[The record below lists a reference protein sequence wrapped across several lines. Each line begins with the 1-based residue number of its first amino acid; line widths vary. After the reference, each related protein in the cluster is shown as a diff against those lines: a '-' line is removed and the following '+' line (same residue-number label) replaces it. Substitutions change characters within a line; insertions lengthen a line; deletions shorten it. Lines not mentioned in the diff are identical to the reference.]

1 MTSKKALRK
10 SITAV
15 VTVAALAVS
24 GTAVAQAVSFG
35 TPKGVDVAAHQHPGG
50 TPIDWSK
57 VRTDG
62 QSFAF
67 VKATEGGDWVNPH
80 YVEDIQAAN
89 AAGLKTGAYHY
100 ARPAGDAKTQAANF
114 AAQIALA
121 PDQTLPPALD
131 IEVAEGKS
139 AAQLEQWIEE
149 FTSELKRLTGRT
161 PMIYT
166 YKYFWMG
173 QMNNSQKFSDLPLWL
188 AAYQDQA
195 PDTVGG
201 WNKLSF
207 WQRSGSGKVAGIP
220 TDVDMNLFNGSKQ
233 QLQSFSDGNYVDVGG
248 ALEQLVVSDGLDLSS
263 DSTPLIGAIL
273 ALAAGLIALP
283 QLADA
288 AEKSGL
294 DPQAAQGLA
303 GFVKTLQD
311 KDALPVEDLGDM
323 AKGNFSVS
331 DLAILLDNAGHV
343 NNVKSGNVSESE
355 VSEAKNAAK
364 NAGADVPDFDAGQV
378 ATLLNRVLQE
388 HR

>member
-24 GTAVAQAVSFG
+24 GTAIAQAVSFG
-35 TPKGVDVAAHQHPGG
+35 APKGIDVAAHQHPGG

-57 VRTDG
+57 VRSDG

-80 YVEDIQAAN
+80 YVQDIQAAN

-121 PDQTLPPALD
+121 PNQTLPPALD
-131 IEVAEGKS
+131 IEVTEGKS
-139 AAQLEQWIEE
+139 AAQLEQWIED

-173 QMNNSQKFSDLPLWL
+173 QMNNSQKFSDMPLWL

-195 PDTVGG
+195 PEAVGG
-201 WNKLSF
+201 WNELSF
-207 WQRSGSGKVAGIP
+207 WQRSGSGKVAGIS

-233 QLQSFSDGNYVDVGG
+233 QLRSFSDGNYVDVGG

-273 ALAAGLIALP
+273 ALAAGLIAIP

-294 DPQAAQGLA
+294 DPEAAKGLA
-303 GFVKTLQD
+303 SFVKTLQD

-364 NAGADVPDFDAGQV
+364 NAGADVPDFDAAQV
-378 ATLLNRVLQE
+378 ATLLNRVLQ
-388 HR
+388 

>member
-24 GTAVAQAVSFG
+24 GTAVAQAVSLG
-35 TPKGVDVAAHQHPGG
+35 APKGIDVAAHQHPGG

-173 QMNNSQKFSDLPLWL
+173 QMNNSQKFSDMPLWL

-195 PDTVGG
+195 PEAVGG
-201 WNKLSF
+201 WNELSF
-207 WQRSGSGKVAGIP
+207 WQRSGSGKVAGIS

-273 ALAAGLIALP
+273 ALAAGLIAIP

-294 DPQAAQGLA
+294 DPQAAEGLA
-303 GFVKTLQD
+303 AFVKTLQD

-378 ATLLNRVLQE
+378 ATLLNRVLQ
-388 HR
+388 

>member
-1 MTSKKALRK
+1 MTSKKALRE

-24 GTAVAQAVSFG
+24 GTAVAQAVSLG
-35 TPKGVDVAAHQHPGG
+35 APKGIDVAAHQHPGG

-173 QMNNSQKFSDLPLWL
+173 QMNNSQKFSDMPLWL

-195 PDTVGG
+195 PEAVGG
-201 WNKLSF
+201 WNELSF
-207 WQRSGSGKVAGIP
+207 WQRSGSGKVAGIS

-273 ALAAGLIALP
+273 ALAAGLIAIP

-294 DPQAAQGLA
+294 DPQAAEGLA

-355 VSEAKNAAK
+355 VLEAKNAAK

-378 ATLLNRVLQE
+378 ATLLNRVLQ
-388 HR
+388 

>member
-24 GTAVAQAVSFG
+24 GTAVAQAVSLG
-35 TPKGVDVAAHQHPGG
+35 APKGVDVAAHQHPGG

-80 YVEDIQAAN
+80 YVEDIQAAK

-364 NAGADVPDFDAGQV
+364 KAGADIPDFDAGQV
-378 ATLLNRVLQE
+378 ATLLNRVLQ
-388 HR
+388 

>member
-35 TPKGVDVAAHQHPGG
+35 APKGIDVAAHQHPGG

-131 IEVAEGKS
+131 IEVTEGKS

-173 QMNNSQKFSDLPLWL
+173 QMNNSQKFSDMPLWL

-195 PDTVGG
+195 PEAVGG
-201 WNKLSF
+201 WNELSF
-207 WQRSGSGKVAGIP
+207 WQRSGSGKVAGIS

-233 QLQSFSDGNYVDVGG
+233 QLRSFSDGNYVDVGG

-273 ALAAGLIALP
+273 ALAAGLIAIP

-294 DPQAAQGLA
+294 DPEAAKGLA
-303 GFVKTLQD
+303 SFVKTLQD

-378 ATLLNRVLQE
+378 ATLLNRVLQ
-388 HR
+388 

>member
-24 GTAVAQAVSFG
+24 GTAIAQAVSFG
-35 TPKGVDVAAHQHPGG
+35 APKGIDVAAHQHPGG

-57 VRTDG
+57 VRSDG

-80 YVEDIQAAN
+80 YVQDIQAAN

-121 PDQTLPPALD
+121 PNQTLPPALD
-131 IEVAEGKS
+131 IEVTEGKS

-173 QMNNSQKFSDLPLWL
+173 QMNNSQKFSDMPLWL

-195 PDTVGG
+195 PEAVGG
-201 WNKLSF
+201 WNELSF
-207 WQRSGSGKVAGIP
+207 WQRSGSGKVAGIS

-233 QLQSFSDGNYVDVGG
+233 QLQSFSDGNYVDIGG

-273 ALAAGLIALP
+273 ALAAGLIAIP

-294 DPQAAQGLA
+294 DPEAAKGLA
-303 GFVKTLQD
+303 SFVKTLQD

-364 NAGADVPDFDAGQV
+364 NAGADVPDFDAAQV
-378 ATLLNRVLQE
+378 ATLLNRVLQ
-388 HR
+388 

>member
-24 GTAVAQAVSFG
+24 GTAIAQAVSFG
-35 TPKGVDVAAHQHPGG
+35 APKGIDVAAHQHPGG

-57 VRTDG
+57 VRSDG

-80 YVEDIQAAN
+80 YVQDIQAAN

-173 QMNNSQKFSDLPLWL
+173 QMNNSQKFSDMPLWL

-195 PDTVGG
+195 PEAVGG
-201 WNKLSF
+201 WKKLSF

-248 ALEQLVVSDGLDLSS
+248 ALEQLVVGDGVDLSS

-273 ALAAGLIALP
+273 ALAAGLIAIP
-283 QLADA
+283 QLVDA

-323 AKGNFSVS
+323 AKGNFSVG

-355 VSEAKNAAK
+355 VSEAKDAAK
-364 NAGADVPDFDAGQV
+364 KAGADVPDFDAGQV
-378 ATLLNRVLQE
+378 ATLLNRVLQ
-388 HR
+388 

>member
-24 GTAVAQAVSFG
+24 GTAVAQAVSLG
-35 TPKGVDVAAHQHPGG
+35 APKGIDVAAHQHPGG

-173 QMNNSQKFSDLPLWL
+173 QMNNSQKFSDMPLWL

-195 PDTVGG
+195 PEAVGG
-201 WNKLSF
+201 WKELSF
-207 WQRSGSGKVAGIP
+207 WQRSGSGKVAGIS

-273 ALAAGLIALP
+273 ALAAGLIAIP

-294 DPQAAQGLA
+294 DPQAAEGLA
-303 GFVKTLQD
+303 GFVKTLKD

-364 NAGADVPDFDAGQV
+364 NAGADVPDFDAAQV
-378 ATLLNRVLQE
+378 ATLLNRVLQ
-388 HR
+388 

>member
-24 GTAVAQAVSFG
+24 GTAIAQAVSFG
-35 TPKGVDVAAHQHPGG
+35 APKGIDVAAHQHPGG

-121 PDQTLPPALD
+121 PNQTLPPALD
-131 IEVAEGKS
+131 IEVTEGKS

-173 QMNNSQKFSDLPLWL
+173 QMNNSQKFSDMPLWL

-195 PDTVGG
+195 PEAVGG
-201 WNKLSF
+201 WNELSF
-207 WQRSGSGKVAGIP
+207 WQRSGSGKVAGIS

-233 QLQSFSDGNYVDVGG
+233 QLRSFSDGNYVDVGG

-273 ALAAGLIALP
+273 ALAAGLIAIP

-294 DPQAAQGLA
+294 DPEAAKGLA
-303 GFVKTLQD
+303 SFVKTLQD

-378 ATLLNRVLQE
+378 ATLLNRVLQ
-388 HR
+388 

>member
-1 MTSKKALRK
+1 MTSKKALWK

-15 VTVAALAVS
+15 VTVAALAIS

-35 TPKGVDVAAHQHPGG
+35 APKGVDVAAHQHPGG

-80 YVEDIQAAN
+80 YVEDVQAAH

-100 ARPAGDAKTQAANF
+100 ARPSTDAKTQAANF

-131 IEVAEGKS
+131 IEVDEGKS

-173 QMNNSQKFSDLPLWL
+173 QMNNSQKFSDMPLWL

-195 PDTVGG
+195 PEAVGG
-201 WNKLSF
+201 WNELSF
-207 WQRSGSGKVAGIP
+207 WQRSGSGKVAGIS

-273 ALAAGLIALP
+273 ALAAGLIAIP

-294 DPQAAQGLA
+294 DPEAAKGLA
-303 GFVKTLQD
+303 SFVKTLQD

-343 NNVKSGNVSESE
+343 YNVKSGNVSESE

-378 ATLLNRVLQE
+378 ATLLNRVLQ
-388 HR
+388 

>member
-35 TPKGVDVAAHQHPGG
+35 APKGVDVAAHQHPGG

-57 VRTDG
+57 VRSDG

-80 YVEDIQAAN
+80 YVQDIQAAN

-139 AAQLEQWIEE
+139 ATQLEQWIEE

-173 QMNNSQKFSDLPLWL
+173 QMNNSQKFSDMPLWL

-195 PDTVGG
+195 PEAVGG
-201 WNKLSF
+201 WKELSF

-273 ALAAGLIALP
+273 ALAAGLIAIP

-294 DPQAAQGLA
+294 DPQAAEGLA
-303 GFVKTLQD
+303 GFVKTLKD

-378 ATLLNRVLQE
+378 ATLLNRVLQ
-388 HR
+388 

>member
-35 TPKGVDVAAHQHPGG
+35 APKGIDVAAHQHPGG
-50 TPIDWSK
+50 MPIDWSK
-57 VRTDG
+57 VRSDG

-80 YVEDIQAAN
+80 YVQDIQAAN

-173 QMNNSQKFSDLPLWL
+173 QMNNSQKFSDMPLWL

-195 PDTVGG
+195 PEAVGG
-201 WNKLSF
+201 WNELSF
-207 WQRSGSGKVAGIP
+207 WQRSGSGKVAGIS

-273 ALAAGLIALP
+273 ALAAGLIAIP

-294 DPQAAQGLA
+294 DPQAAEGLA
-303 GFVKTLQD
+303 GFVKTLKD

-364 NAGADVPDFDAGQV
+364 NAGADVPDFDAAQV
-378 ATLLNRVLQE
+378 ATLLNRVLQ
-388 HR
+388 

>member
-1 MTSKKALRK
+1 MTLKKALRK

-24 GTAVAQAVSFG
+24 GTAIAQAVSFG
-35 TPKGVDVAAHQHPGG
+35 APKGIDVAAHQHPGG

-57 VRTDG
+57 VRSDG

-80 YVEDIQAAN
+80 YVQDIQAAN

-121 PDQTLPPALD
+121 PNQTLPPALD
-131 IEVAEGKS
+131 IEVTEGKS

-173 QMNNSQKFSDLPLWL
+173 QMNNSQKFSDMPLWL

-195 PDTVGG
+195 PEAVGG
-201 WNKLSF
+201 WNELSF
-207 WQRSGSGKVAGIP
+207 WQRSGSGKVAGIS

-273 ALAAGLIALP
+273 ALAAGLIAIP

-294 DPQAAQGLA
+294 DPEAAKGLA
-303 GFVKTLQD
+303 SFVKTLQD

-378 ATLLNRVLQE
+378 ATLLNRVLQ
-388 HR
+388 

>member
-35 TPKGVDVAAHQHPGG
+35 APKGIDVAAHQHPGG
-50 TPIDWSK
+50 MPIDWSK
-57 VRTDG
+57 VRSDG

-173 QMNNSQKFSDLPLWL
+173 QMNNSQKFSDMPLWL

-195 PDTVGG
+195 PEAVGG
-201 WNKLSF
+201 WNELSF
-207 WQRSGSGKVAGIP
+207 WQRSGSGKVAGIS

-233 QLQSFSDGNYVDVGG
+233 QLQSFSDGNYVDIGG

-273 ALAAGLIALP
+273 ALAAGLIAIP

-294 DPQAAQGLA
+294 DPQAAEGLA
-303 GFVKTLQD
+303 GFVKTLKD

-355 VSEAKNAAK
+355 ASEAKNAAK
-364 NAGADVPDFDAGQV
+364 NAGADVPDFDAGKV
-378 ATLLNRVLQE
+378 ATLLNRVLQ
-388 HR
+388 

>member
-35 TPKGVDVAAHQHPGG
+35 APKGVDVAAHQHPGG

-57 VRTDG
+57 VRSDG

-80 YVEDIQAAN
+80 YVQDIQAAN

-173 QMNNSQKFSDLPLWL
+173 QMNNSQKFSDMPLWL

-195 PDTVGG
+195 PEAVGG
-201 WNKLSF
+201 WKELSF
-207 WQRSGSGKVAGIP
+207 WQRSGSGKVAGIS

-273 ALAAGLIALP
+273 ALAAGLIAIP

-294 DPQAAQGLA
+294 DPQAAEGLA
-303 GFVKTLQD
+303 GFVKTLKD

-323 AKGNFSVS
+323 AKGNFSIS

-364 NAGADVPDFDAGQV
+364 NAGADVPDFDAAQV
-378 ATLLNRVLQE
+378 ATLLNRVLQ
-388 HR
+388 

>member
-10 SITAV
+10 SITTV

-24 GTAVAQAVSFG
+24 GTAVAQAVNFG
-35 TPKGVDVAAHQHPGG
+35 APKGVDVAAHQHPGG

-57 VRTDG
+57 VRSDG

-80 YVEDIQAAN
+80 YVQDIQAAN

-173 QMNNSQKFSDLPLWL
+173 QMNNSQKFSDMPLWL

-195 PDTVGG
+195 PEAVGG
-201 WNKLSF
+201 WNELSF
-207 WQRSGSGKVAGIP
+207 WQRSGSGKVAGIS

-273 ALAAGLIALP
+273 ALAAGLIAIP

-294 DPQAAQGLA
+294 DPQAAEGLA

-378 ATLLNRVLQE
+378 ATLLNRVLQ
-388 HR
+388 

>member
-1 MTSKKALRK
+1 MTSKKALRE

-24 GTAVAQAVSFG
+24 GTAVAQAVSLG
-35 TPKGVDVAAHQHPGG
+35 APKGIDVAAHQHPGG

-173 QMNNSQKFSDLPLWL
+173 QMNNSQKFSDMPLWL

-195 PDTVGG
+195 PEAVGG
-201 WNKLSF
+201 WNELSF

-273 ALAAGLIALP
+273 ALAAGLIAIP

-294 DPQAAQGLA
+294 DPQAAEGLA

-378 ATLLNRVLQE
+378 ATLLNRVLQ
-388 HR
+388 

>member
-15 VTVAALAVS
+15 VTVAALSVS

-35 TPKGVDVAAHQHPGG
+35 APKGVDVAAHQHPGG

-57 VRTDG
+57 VRSDG

-173 QMNNSQKFSDLPLWL
+173 QMNNSQKFSDMPLWL

-195 PDTVGG
+195 PEAVGG
-201 WNKLSF
+201 WKKLSF

-248 ALEQLVVSDGLDLSS
+248 ALEQLVVGDGVDLSS

-273 ALAAGLIALP
+273 ALAAGLIAIP
-283 QLADA
+283 QLVDA

-364 NAGADVPDFDAGQV
+364 KAGADVPDFDAGQV
-378 ATLLNRVLQE
+378 ATLLNRVLQ
-388 HR
+388 

>member
-1 MTSKKALRK
+1 MTSKKALRE

-24 GTAVAQAVSFG
+24 GTAVAQAVSLG
-35 TPKGVDVAAHQHPGG
+35 APKGIDVAAHQHPGG

-173 QMNNSQKFSDLPLWL
+173 QMNNSQKFSDMPLWL

-195 PDTVGG
+195 PEAVGG
-201 WNKLSF
+201 WNELSF
-207 WQRSGSGKVAGIP
+207 WQRSGSGKVAGIS

-273 ALAAGLIALP
+273 ALAAGLIAIP

-294 DPQAAQGLA
+294 DPEAAKGLA
-303 GFVKTLQD
+303 SFVKTLQD

-364 NAGADVPDFDAGQV
+364 NAGADVPDFDAAQV
-378 ATLLNRVLQE
+378 ATLLNRVLQ
-388 HR
+388 

>member
-35 TPKGVDVAAHQHPGG
+35 APKGIDVAAHQHPGG
-50 TPIDWSK
+50 MPIDWSK
-57 VRTDG
+57 VRSDG

-80 YVEDIQAAN
+80 YVQDIQAAN

-173 QMNNSQKFSDLPLWL
+173 QMNNSQKFSDMPLWL

-195 PDTVGG
+195 PEAVGG
-201 WNKLSF
+201 WKELSF
-207 WQRSGSGKVAGIP
+207 WQRSGSGKVAGIS

-273 ALAAGLIALP
+273 ALAAGLIAIP

-294 DPQAAQGLA
+294 DPQAAEGLA
-303 GFVKTLQD
+303 GFVKTLKD

-364 NAGADVPDFDAGQV
+364 NAGADVPDFDAAQV
-378 ATLLNRVLQE
+378 ATLLNRVLQ
-388 HR
+388 

>member
-35 TPKGVDVAAHQHPGG
+35 APKGIDVAAHQHPGG
-50 TPIDWSK
+50 MPIDWSK
-57 VRTDG
+57 VRSDG

-80 YVEDIQAAN
+80 YVQDIQAAN

-173 QMNNSQKFSDLPLWL
+173 QMNNSQKFSDMPLWL

-195 PDTVGG
+195 PEAVGG
-201 WNKLSF
+201 WNELSF
-207 WQRSGSGKVAGIP
+207 WQRSGSGKVAGIS

-273 ALAAGLIALP
+273 ALAAGLIAIP

-294 DPQAAQGLA
+294 DPQAAEGLA
-303 GFVKTLQD
+303 GFVKTLKD

-355 VSEAKNAAK
+355 VSDAKNAAK

-378 ATLLNRVLQE
+378 ATLLNRVLQ
-388 HR
+388 

>member
-24 GTAVAQAVSFG
+24 GTAVAQAVSLG
-35 TPKGVDVAAHQHPGG
+35 APKGIDVAAHQHPGG

-173 QMNNSQKFSDLPLWL
+173 QMNNSQKFSDMPLWL

-195 PDTVGG
+195 PEAVGG
-201 WNKLSF
+201 WNELSF

-273 ALAAGLIALP
+273 ALAAGLIAIP

-294 DPQAAQGLA
+294 DPQAAEGLA

-364 NAGADVPDFDAGQV
+364 NAGADVPDFDAGKV
-378 ATLLNRVLQE
+378 ATLLNRVLQ
-388 HR
+388 

>member
-24 GTAVAQAVSFG
+24 GTAVAQAVNFG
-35 TPKGVDVAAHQHPGG
+35 APKGVDVAAHQHPGG

-57 VRTDG
+57 VRSDG

-80 YVEDIQAAN
+80 YVQDIQAAN

-173 QMNNSQKFSDLPLWL
+173 QMNNSQKFSDMPLWL

-195 PDTVGG
+195 PEAVGG
-201 WNKLSF
+201 WKELSF
-207 WQRSGSGKVAGIP
+207 WQRSGSGKVAGIS

-273 ALAAGLIALP
+273 ALAAGLIAIP

-294 DPQAAQGLA
+294 DPQAAEGLA
-303 GFVKTLQD
+303 GFVKTLKD

-364 NAGADVPDFDAGQV
+364 NAGADVPDFDAAQV
-378 ATLLNRVLQE
+378 ATLLNRVLQ
-388 HR
+388 

>member
-24 GTAVAQAVSFG
+24 GTAVAQAVNFG
-35 TPKGVDVAAHQHPGG
+35 APKGVDVAAHQHPGG

-57 VRTDG
+57 VRSDG

-80 YVEDIQAAN
+80 YVQDIQAAN

-173 QMNNSQKFSDLPLWL
+173 QMNNSQKFSDMPLWL

-195 PDTVGG
+195 PEAVGG
-201 WNKLSF
+201 WKELSF
-207 WQRSGSGKVAGIP
+207 WQRSGSGKVAGIS

-273 ALAAGLIALP
+273 ALAAGLIAIP

-288 AEKSGL
+288 AQKSGL
-294 DPQAAQGLA
+294 DPQAAEGLA
-303 GFVKTLQD
+303 GFVKTLKD

-364 NAGADVPDFDAGQV
+364 NAGADVPDFDAAQV
-378 ATLLNRVLQE
+378 ATLLNRVLQ
-388 HR
+388 

>member
-24 GTAVAQAVSFG
+24 GTAVAQAVSLG
-35 TPKGVDVAAHQHPGG
+35 APKGIDVAAHQHPGG

-114 AAQIALA
+114 AAKIALA

-131 IEVAEGKS
+131 IEVTEGKS

-173 QMNNSQKFSDLPLWL
+173 QMNNSQKFSDMPLWL

-195 PDTVGG
+195 PEAVGG

-207 WQRSGSGKVAGIP
+207 WQRSGSGKVAGIS

-233 QLQSFSDGNYVDVGG
+233 QLQSFSDGNYVDIGG

-294 DPQAAQGLA
+294 DPEAAEGLA
-303 GFVKTLQD
+303 AFVKTLKD

-378 ATLLNRVLQE
+378 ATLLNRVLQ
-388 HR
+388 

>member
-24 GTAVAQAVSFG
+24 GTAIAQAVSFG
-35 TPKGVDVAAHQHPGG
+35 APKGIDVAAHQHPGG

-57 VRTDG
+57 VRSDG

-80 YVEDIQAAN
+80 YVQDIQAAN

-121 PDQTLPPALD
+121 PNQTLPPALD
-131 IEVAEGKS
+131 IEVTEGKS

-173 QMNNSQKFSDLPLWL
+173 QMNNSQKFSDMPLWL

-195 PDTVGG
+195 PEAVGG
-201 WNKLSF
+201 WNELSF
-207 WQRSGSGKVAGIP
+207 WQRSGSGKVAGIS

-233 QLQSFSDGNYVDVGG
+233 QLRSFSDGNYVDVGG

-273 ALAAGLIALP
+273 ALAAGLIAIP

-294 DPQAAQGLA
+294 DPEAAKGLA
-303 GFVKTLQD
+303 SFVKTLQD

-378 ATLLNRVLQE
+378 ATLLNRVLQ
-388 HR
+388 

>member
-35 TPKGVDVAAHQHPGG
+35 APKGIDVAAHQHPGG

-57 VRTDG
+57 VRSDG

-80 YVEDIQAAN
+80 YVQDIQAAN

-121 PDQTLPPALD
+121 PNQTLPPALD
-131 IEVAEGKS
+131 IEVTEGKS
-139 AAQLEQWIEE
+139 AAQLEQWIED

-173 QMNNSQKFSDLPLWL
+173 QMNNSQKFSDMPLWL

-195 PDTVGG
+195 PEAVGG
-201 WNKLSF
+201 WNELSF
-207 WQRSGSGKVAGIP
+207 WQRSGSGKVAGIS

-273 ALAAGLIALP
+273 ALAAGLIAIP

-294 DPQAAQGLA
+294 DPEAAEGLA
-303 GFVKTLQD
+303 AFVKTLQD

-378 ATLLNRVLQE
+378 ATLLNRVLQ
-388 HR
+388 

>member
-24 GTAVAQAVSFG
+24 GTAVAQAVNFG
-35 TPKGVDVAAHQHPGG
+35 APKGVDVAAHQHPGG

-57 VRTDG
+57 VRSDG

-80 YVEDIQAAN
+80 YVQDIQAAN

-173 QMNNSQKFSDLPLWL
+173 QMNNSQKFSDMPLWL

-195 PDTVGG
+195 PEAVGG
-201 WNKLSF
+201 WKELSF
-207 WQRSGSGKVAGIP
+207 WQRSGSGKVAGIS

-248 ALEQLVVSDGLDLSS
+248 ALGQLVVSDGLDLSS

-273 ALAAGLIALP
+273 ALAAGLIAIP

-294 DPQAAQGLA
+294 DPQAAEGLA
-303 GFVKTLQD
+303 GFVKTLKD

-378 ATLLNRVLQE
+378 ATLLNRVLQ
-388 HR
+388 

>member
-15 VTVAALAVS
+15 VTVAALAIS

-35 TPKGVDVAAHQHPGG
+35 APKGVDVAAHQHPGG

-80 YVEDIQAAN
+80 YVEDVQAAH

-100 ARPAGDAKTQAANF
+100 ARPSTDAKTQAANF

-131 IEVAEGKS
+131 IEVDEGKS

-173 QMNNSQKFSDLPLWL
+173 QMNNSQKFSDMPLWL

-195 PDTVGG
+195 PEAVGG
-201 WNKLSF
+201 WKKLSF

-248 ALEQLVVSDGLDLSS
+248 ALEQLVVGDGVDLSS

-273 ALAAGLIALP
+273 ALAAGLIAIP
-283 QLADA
+283 QLVDA

-355 VSEAKNAAK
+355 VTEAKNAAK
-364 NAGADVPDFDAGQV
+364 KAGADVPDFDAGQV
-378 ATLLNRVLQE
+378 ATLLNRVLQ
-388 HR
+388 

>member
-24 GTAVAQAVSFG
+24 GTAIAQAVSFG
-35 TPKGVDVAAHQHPGG
+35 APKGIDVAAHQHPGG

-57 VRTDG
+57 VRSDG

-80 YVEDIQAAN
+80 YVQDIQAAN

-121 PDQTLPPALD
+121 PNQTLPPALD
-131 IEVAEGKS
+131 IEVTEGKS

-173 QMNNSQKFSDLPLWL
+173 QMNNSQKFSDMPLWL

-195 PDTVGG
+195 PEAVGG
-201 WNKLSF
+201 WNELSF
-207 WQRSGSGKVAGIP
+207 WQRSGSGKVAGIS

-233 QLQSFSDGNYVDVGG
+233 QLQTFSDGNYVDVGG

-273 ALAAGLIALP
+273 ALAAGLIAIP

-294 DPQAAQGLA
+294 DPEAAEGLA
-303 GFVKTLQD
+303 AFVKTLQD

-355 VSEAKNAAK
+355 VSEVKNAAK
-364 NAGADVPDFDAGQV
+364 NAGADVPDFDAGQA
-378 ATLLNRVLQE
+378 ATLLNRVLQ
-388 HR
+388 

>member
-24 GTAVAQAVSFG
+24 GTAIAQAVSFG
-35 TPKGVDVAAHQHPGG
+35 APKGIDVAAHQHPGG

-57 VRTDG
+57 VRSDG

-80 YVEDIQAAN
+80 YVQDIQAAN

-121 PDQTLPPALD
+121 PNQTLPPALD
-131 IEVAEGKS
+131 IEVTEGKS

-173 QMNNSQKFSDLPLWL
+173 QMNNSQKFSDMPLWL

-195 PDTVGG
+195 PEAVGG
-201 WNKLSF
+201 WNELSF
-207 WQRSGSGKVAGIP
+207 WQRSGSGKVAGIS

-273 ALAAGLIALP
+273 ALAAGLIAIP

-294 DPQAAQGLA
+294 DPEAAKGLA
-303 GFVKTLQD
+303 SFVKTLQD

-364 NAGADVPDFDAGQV
+364 NAGADVPDFDAAQV
-378 ATLLNRVLQE
+378 ATLLNRVLQ
-388 HR
+388 

>member
-35 TPKGVDVAAHQHPGG
+35 APKGIDVAAHQHPGG
-50 TPIDWSK
+50 MPIDWSK
-57 VRTDG
+57 VRSDG

-80 YVEDIQAAN
+80 YVQDIQAAN

-173 QMNNSQKFSDLPLWL
+173 QMNNSQKFSDMPLWL

-195 PDTVGG
+195 PEAVGG
-201 WNKLSF
+201 WNELSF
-207 WQRSGSGKVAGIP
+207 WQRSGSGKVAGIS

-273 ALAAGLIALP
+273 ALAAGLIAIP

-294 DPQAAQGLA
+294 DPQAAEGLA

-355 VSEAKNAAK
+355 ASEAKNAAK
-364 NAGADVPDFDAGQV
+364 NAGADVPDFDAGKV
-378 ATLLNRVLQE
+378 ATLLNRVLQ
-388 HR
+388 

>member
-24 GTAVAQAVSFG
+24 GTAVAQAVSLG
-35 TPKGVDVAAHQHPGG
+35 APKGIDVAAHQHPGG

-173 QMNNSQKFSDLPLWL
+173 QMNNSQKFSDMPLWL

-195 PDTVGG
+195 PEAVGG
-201 WNKLSF
+201 WNELSF

-273 ALAAGLIALP
+273 ALAAGLIAIP

-294 DPQAAQGLA
+294 DPQAAEGLA

-378 ATLLNRVLQE
+378 ATLLNRVLQ
-388 HR
+388 

>member
-15 VTVAALAVS
+15 ITVAALAVS
-24 GTAVAQAVSFG
+24 GTAVAQAVNFG
-35 TPKGVDVAAHQHPGG
+35 APKGVDVAAHQHPGG

-57 VRTDG
+57 VRSDG

-80 YVEDIQAAN
+80 YVQDIQAAN

-173 QMNNSQKFSDLPLWL
+173 QMNNSQKFSDMPLWL

-195 PDTVGG
+195 PEAVGG
-201 WNKLSF
+201 WKELSF
-207 WQRSGSGKVAGIP
+207 WQRSGSGKVAGIS

-273 ALAAGLIALP
+273 ALAAGLIAIP

-294 DPQAAQGLA
+294 DPQAAEGLA
-303 GFVKTLQD
+303 GFVKTLKD

-378 ATLLNRVLQE
+378 ATLLNRVLQ
-388 HR
+388 

>member
-24 GTAVAQAVSFG
+24 GTAIAQAVSFG
-35 TPKGVDVAAHQHPGG
+35 APKGIDVAAHQHPGG

-57 VRTDG
+57 VRSDG

-80 YVEDIQAAN
+80 YVQDIQAAN

-121 PDQTLPPALD
+121 PNQTLPPALD
-131 IEVAEGKS
+131 IEVTEGKS

-173 QMNNSQKFSDLPLWL
+173 QMNNSQKFSDMPLWL

-195 PDTVGG
+195 PEAVGG
-201 WNKLSF
+201 WKKLSF

-248 ALEQLVVSDGLDLSS
+248 ALEQLVVGDGVDLSS

-273 ALAAGLIALP
+273 ALAAGLIAIP
-283 QLADA
+283 QLDDA

-364 NAGADVPDFDAGQV
+364 KAGADVPDFDAGQV
-378 ATLLNRVLQE
+378 ATLLNRVLQ
-388 HR
+388 

>member
-24 GTAVAQAVSFG
+24 GTAIAQAVSFG
-35 TPKGVDVAAHQHPGG
+35 APKGIDVAAHQHPGG

-121 PDQTLPPALD
+121 PNQTLPPALD
-131 IEVAEGKS
+131 IEVTEGKS

-173 QMNNSQKFSDLPLWL
+173 QMNNSQKFSDMPLWL

-195 PDTVGG
+195 PEAVGG
-201 WNKLSF
+201 WNELSF
-207 WQRSGSGKVAGIP
+207 WQRSGSGKVAGIS

-233 QLQSFSDGNYVDVGG
+233 QLQSFSDGNYVDIGG

-273 ALAAGLIALP
+273 ALAAGLIAIP

-294 DPQAAQGLA
+294 DPEAAKGLA
-303 GFVKTLQD
+303 SFVKTLQD

-323 AKGNFSVS
+323 AKGDFSVS

-364 NAGADVPDFDAGQV
+364 NAGADVPDFDAAQV
-378 ATLLNRVLQE
+378 ATLLNRVLQ
-388 HR
+388 

>member
-15 VTVAALAVS
+15 VTVAALAIS

-35 TPKGVDVAAHQHPGG
+35 APKGVDVAAHQHPGG

-80 YVEDIQAAN
+80 YVEDVQAAH

-100 ARPAGDAKTQAANF
+100 ARPSTDAKTQAANF

-131 IEVAEGKS
+131 IEVDEGKS

-173 QMNNSQKFSDLPLWL
+173 QMNNSQKFSDMPLWL

-195 PDTVGG
+195 PEAVGG
-201 WNKLSF
+201 WKKLSF

-248 ALEQLVVSDGLDLSS
+248 ALEQLVVGDGVDLSS

-273 ALAAGLIALP
+273 ALAAGLIAVP
-283 QLADA
+283 QLVDA

-364 NAGADVPDFDAGQV
+364 KAGADVPDFDAGQV
-378 ATLLNRVLQE
+378 ATLLNRVLQ
-388 HR
+388 

>member
-35 TPKGVDVAAHQHPGG
+35 APKGIDVAAHQHPGG

-57 VRTDG
+57 VRSDG

-80 YVEDIQAAN
+80 YVQDIQAAN

-121 PDQTLPPALD
+121 PNQTLPPALD
-131 IEVAEGKS
+131 IEVTEGKS

-173 QMNNSQKFSDLPLWL
+173 QMNNSQKFSDMPLWL

-195 PDTVGG
+195 PEAVGG
-201 WNKLSF
+201 WNELSF
-207 WQRSGSGKVAGIP
+207 WQRSGSGKVAGIS

-233 QLQSFSDGNYVDVGG
+233 QLRSFSDGNYVDVGG

-273 ALAAGLIALP
+273 ALAAGLIAIP

-294 DPQAAQGLA
+294 DPEAAKGLA
-303 GFVKTLQD
+303 SFVKTLQD

-378 ATLLNRVLQE
+378 ATLLNRVLQ
-388 HR
+388 

>member
-24 GTAVAQAVSFG
+24 GTAVAQAVSLG
-35 TPKGVDVAAHQHPGG
+35 APKGIDVAAHQHPGG

-57 VRTDG
+57 VRSDG

-173 QMNNSQKFSDLPLWL
+173 QMNNSQKFSDMPLWL

-195 PDTVGG
+195 PEAVGG
-201 WNKLSF
+201 WNELSF
-207 WQRSGSGKVAGIP
+207 WQRSGSGKVAGIS

-273 ALAAGLIALP
+273 ALAAGLIAIP

-294 DPQAAQGLA
+294 DPEAAEGLA
-303 GFVKTLQD
+303 AFVKTLQD

-378 ATLLNRVLQE
+378 ATLLNRVLQ
-388 HR
+388 